1 MAAPAAAATRG
12 KDGKVRK
19 CRLGADY
26 GHRAVTC
33 QIGGGVM
40 LRHHGVRDSVHG
52 WLTGLGR
59 GASTEQHAARRGTP
73 DKDAILDAVH
83 SDK

>member
-1 MAAPAAAATRG
+1 MC
-12 KDGKVRK
+12 K

-26 GHRAVTC
+26 GHHAVTC

-40 LRHHGVRDSVHG
+40 LRHHGVHDSAHS

-59 GASTEQHAARRGTP
+59 GSRTEPHITRWGKP
-73 DKDAILDAVH
+73 DEDAILDVV
-83 SDK
+83 